1 MFEITFHAGLGKK
14 FGIIDTENRLF
25 LRKIAVTFSAPCSGN
40 RDQSKQ
46 TLLLTALRSMYGVM
60 VV

>member
-1 MFEITFHAGLGKK
+1 MFEITFHTGLGKK
-14 FGIIDTENRLF
+14 IGIIDRENRPF
-25 LRKIAVTFSAPCSGN
+25 LRKTGVTFSASCSGN

-46 TLLLTALRSMYGVM
+46 TLLLIALRSMYGVM